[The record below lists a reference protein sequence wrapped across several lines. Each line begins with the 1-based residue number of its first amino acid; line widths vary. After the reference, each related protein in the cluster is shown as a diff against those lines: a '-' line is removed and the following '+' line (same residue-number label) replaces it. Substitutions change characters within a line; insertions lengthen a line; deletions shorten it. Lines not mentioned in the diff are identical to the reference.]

1 MFPRPDFFSGAR
13 LNFAENLL
21 FSPSST
27 IAEPDVAVITANELD
42 PDGVST
48 TWEEL
53 REAVRRCSN
62 RLRTAGV
69 KPKDVVA
76 GYLSN
81 HVQALVVMLSSATIG
96 AVWTGLGAEMGVSAV
111 LDRLVQ
117 IGPKVLV
124 CENGAFY
131 NGKAWPAV
139 DKNVQI
145 VETLREHGL
154 RLVIVVESLKGAE
167 LGLDLLRSNVEAVE
181 EYEDFLRRYHHQWL
195 CLQLFSGLLLTPQ
208 KLSRLTFAV

>member
-1 MFPRPDFFSGAR
+1 MLPPDAPIFPRPDFFSGAR

-21 FSPSST
+21 FSPNSAIT
-27 IAEPDVAVITANELD
+27 DTDIAVITATERD

-48 TWEEL
+48 TWGEL

-62 RLRTAGV
+62 QLRAAGV
-69 KPKDVVA
+69 KPNDVVA

-81 HVQALVVMLSSATIG
+81 HVQALAAMLSAATIG
-96 AVWTGLGAEMGVSAV
+96 AIWTGLGAEMGVSAV

-131 NGKAWPAV
+131 NGKEWPAV

-145 VETLREHGL
+145 VDGLKEHGL
-154 RLVIVVESLKGAE
+154 TTVIVVENLKGAD
-167 LGLDLLRSNVEAVE
+167 LGLNLLKSDVEIVR
-181 EYEDFLRRYHHQWL
+181 EYEDFLRRYY
-195 CLQLFSGLLLTPQ
+195 
-208 KLSRLTFAV
+208 